1 VTGNGKNTYI
11 GKGEGEMKVLIT
23 GGAGGLG
30 TTVCRIFLRERF
42 YVRLFDV
49 DSHKN
54 RKRVRNLG
62 AGIDIMWGDITK
74 IESVRRAMDGID
86 AVVHLAGIL
95 PPLTEKDP
103 ELAARVNIGG
113 PQNIV
118 DLIKEKGEPIPFVVI
133 SSTSVFGPTP
143 DATEPLHPDRN
154 PPNPLTT
161 YAKTKLQTE
170 EIVRGSGIP
179 YIILRLT
186 SVPHLRPNFK
196 LTDMRYSFFSIPL
209 ENRVEFVHPEDVAL
223 AIVNAVKDFEAAK
236 DNTLIIAGGPSQQM
250 VYKDM
255 LRAVFQPLGLPLPPR
270 HKFTKEPYDLDWYD
284 TSRSQALLQFQQKN
298 LADYSKDMSERMFT
312 PLVILMRYFI
322 GPVFGRVI
330 VRLL

>member
-1 VTGNGKNTYI
+1 
-11 GKGEGEMKVLIT
+11 MKVLIT

-49 DSHKN
+49 DSHIN
-54 RKRVRNLG
+54 RKRVRHLG
-62 AGIDIMWGDITK
+62 AGVDIMWGDITE
-74 IESVRRAMDGID
+74 IESVRRAMDDAD

-95 PPLTEKDP
+95 PPVTERNP
-103 ELAARVNIGG
+103 ELAARVNVGG
-113 PQNIV
+113 TQNIV
-118 DLIKEKGEPIPFVVI
+118 DAVREKGEPIPLVVI

-161 YAKTKLQTE
+161 YAKTKLQVE
-170 EIVRGSGIP
+170 EVVRGSGIP
-179 YIILRLT
+179 YLILRLT

-223 AIVNAVKDFEAAK
+223 AIVNAVENFDEVK
-236 DNTLIIAGGPSQQM
+236 DNTLVIAGGPSQQM
-250 VYKDM
+250 LYKDM
-255 LRAVFQPLGLPLPPR
+255 LQAVFRPLGLPLPPPR
-270 HKFTKEPYDLDWYD
+270 KFTKEPYDLDWYD
-284 TSRSQALLQFQQKN
+284 TSRSQELLQFQHKN
-298 LADYSKDMSERMFT
+298 LDDYSRDMSKRMFT

-322 GPVFGRVI
+322 GPVFGRFI